1 MITCIQPR
9 LQHGICMLVGW
20 NYGVGA
26 LYLFGTLSGYL
37 HGGSGYYSVKHH
49 VIATTVVRV
58 AVMVKFTFHVLN
70 NLVVSN
76 YIEWFL

>member
-9 LQHGICMLVGW
+9 LQHGITMLVGW

-26 LYLFGTLSGYL
+26 RYLFSTLSDYL
-37 HGGSGYYSVKHH
+37 HGGSGYYSVKYH
-49 VIATTVVRV
+49 VTATTVVRV

-70 NLVVSN
+70 DLVVSN
-76 YIEWFL
+76 YMEWLL